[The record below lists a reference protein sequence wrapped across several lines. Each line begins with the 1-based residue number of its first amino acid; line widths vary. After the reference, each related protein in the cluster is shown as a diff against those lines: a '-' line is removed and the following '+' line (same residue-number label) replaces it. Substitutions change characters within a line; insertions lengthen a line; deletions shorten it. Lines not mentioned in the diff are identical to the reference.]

1 MPTRVGWITRIN
13 ATSALSLPAWLL
25 ISVPIILGN
34 TTMLKVFSYD
44 TGMAFFVSTTSWLA
58 IGAVWL
64 FARLLMRLAVS
75 MENEV
80 LWVLI
85 TIAIAGLV
93 KGAFVFAAVDS
104 PVKFILS
111 ALIPLSFRSLPHL
124 SLIRS
129 GPIRRR
135 WRD

>member
-13 ATSALSLPAWLL
+13 APSALSLPAWLL

-44 TGMAFFVSTTSWLA
+44 TGMAFFVSTASWLA

-104 PVKFILS
+104 P
-111 ALIPLSFRSLPHL
+111 
-124 SLIRS
+124 
-129 GPIRRR
+129 G
-135 WRD
+135 